1 MVDSDSKVEIQKE
14 EETSKVCACG
24 KLVKETYQNG
34 LCRDCLT
41 QRFKSLIKV
50 IDSVRK

>member
-1 MVDSDSKVEIQKE
+1 MVDSDSKVEVNIDKAG
-14 EETSKVCACG
+14 KRCACG
-24 KLVKETYQNG
+24 KLVSETYQND
-34 LCRDCLT
+34 LCRECLT